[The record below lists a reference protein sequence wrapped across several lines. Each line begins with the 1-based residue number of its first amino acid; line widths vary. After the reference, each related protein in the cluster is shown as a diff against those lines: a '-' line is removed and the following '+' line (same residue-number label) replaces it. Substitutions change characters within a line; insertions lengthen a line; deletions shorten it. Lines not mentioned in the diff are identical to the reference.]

1 MKQIQLKLTI
11 DKDIEL
17 LEEWI
22 KEDKQFTAKYKLD
35 KFFIPTKGQK
45 RLKAVEN
52 LINKYKKLREVMH
65 ENRDRYHKYM
75 KNADETVFK
84 LQDKITLLEDEN
96 TELKN
101 KYAIANTD
109 SIARLD
115 QLIIE
120 REKTEKQERII
131 KEMAKYVD
139 IRRFNSR

>member
-1 MKQIQLKLTI
+1 MKEIQLKLAL

-65 ENRDRYHKYM
+65 ENRDIYHKYM
-75 KNADETVFK
+75 ANADKQVIK
-84 LQDKITLLEDEN
+84 
-96 TELKN
+96 
-101 KYAIANTD
+101 
-109 SIARLD
+109 
-115 QLIIE
+115 E
-120 REKTEKQERII
+120 REKNDKQERII

-139 IRRFNSR
+139 IRRFNNR

>member
-22 KEDKQFTAKYKLD
+22 KEDKQFAAKYKLD

-52 LINKYKKLREVMH
+52 LINKYKKLREVMLQNRNKFH
-65 ENRDRYHKYM
+65 EYM
-75 KNADETVFK
+75 ANADKQVIK
-84 LQDKITLLEDEN
+84 
-96 TELKN
+96 
-101 KYAIANTD
+101 
-109 SIARLD
+109 
-115 QLIIE
+115 E
-120 REKTEKQERII
+120 REKNYKQERII